1 MSGETSILLI
11 LLGISLIYYLVQP
24 QKINHFYGY
33 RTKKSMKNIENW
45 KKANNL
51 ASKGLLYLM
60 AINVLLSILLTQFL
74 KLSSLKILAVILII
88 EFIGLFYFVEKSLD

>member
-1 MSGETSILLI
+1 MSGETSILLL
-11 LLGISLIYYLVQP
+11 LLGINFVFYLFRP

>member
-1 MSGETSILLI
+1 MSGETSILLL
-11 LLGISLIYYLVQP
+11 LLGISFVFYLFRP

-51 ASKGLLYLM
+51 ASKGLLYLV